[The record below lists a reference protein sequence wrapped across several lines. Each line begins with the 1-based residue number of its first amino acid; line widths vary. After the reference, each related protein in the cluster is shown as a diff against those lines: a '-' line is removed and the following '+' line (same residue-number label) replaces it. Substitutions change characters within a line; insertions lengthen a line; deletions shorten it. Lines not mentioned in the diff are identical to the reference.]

1 MEEDLDK
8 VEAGSINWKK
18 VVDECYSG
26 YLKKEIDTA
35 MDELEKE
42 EAEPVLTGEV
52 CPDCGKP
59 LAIKQSRFGEFI
71 ACTGYPECKYT
82 KSIIQTVGV
91 KCPSCGSDIIVRR
104 SRKGKLFYGC
114 SGYPKCNQ
122 VFWDKPTEEKCPD
135 CGSLLVIKGKKL
147 ICSNP
152 ECKFSK
158 SNE

>member
-1 MEEDLDK
+1 
-8 VEAGSINWKK
+8 
-18 VVDECYSG
+18 
-26 YLKKEIDTA
+26 
-35 MDELEKE
+35 MDELEK
-42 EAEPVLTGEV
+42 AEVEPILTGEI
-52 CPDCGKP
+52 CPDCGRP

-71 ACTGYPECKYT
+71 ACTAYPECKYT

-91 KCPSCGSDIIVRR
+91 KCPSCGNDIIVRR

-114 SGYPKCNQ
+114 SGYPNCKQ
-122 VFWDKPTEEKCPD
+122 VFWDRPTEEKCPD

-147 ICSNP
+147 NCSNP